1 MGVKILLRHVW
12 NQVLNAAQAEILQNK
27 FTVFHVVR
35 NWKEDTKTQ
44 HEIQLSNIFL
54 HTGRVY
60 VTQTTHFRPS
70 KRWDFIM
77 VGWDAWQVKYHSQIF
92 QNLSTT

>member
-1 MGVKILLRHVW
+1 MLW

-44 HEIQLSNIFL
+44 HEIDQIYSCTQAESML
-54 HTGRVY
+54 HKPRIAKI
-60 VTQTTHFRPS
+60 PS
-70 KRWDFIM
+70 QQE
-77 VGWDAWQVKYHSQIF
+77 VGFHYGWMGCLASKISF
-92 QNLSTT
+92 PNLPKS